1 MEVLTKAIK
10 ANKPN
15 ISDSTLKT
23 YTSTLKAFYYRHHKS
38 DEPLKVSWF
47 EDQDKIIGLLKD
59 ANVNSRKTMFSAIIS
74 MIKDNEKY
82 KKAMMEDITTKK
94 EEMVNQEK
102 SQTQQ
107 ENWIDYPEIIKK
119 VDSELAKCMPL
130 LTSHAGHLDSMEMQ
144 KLTGLVIL
152 CLTTGKYIPPRR
164 NMDLNLLKYKNYDDK
179 KDNYVQIDPH
189 KQIYNLVF
197 NKYKTDK
204 TYQGQVIEMPVA
216 LRPILIDFI
225 RHKSEDD
232 GDFLLTKRN
241 GSPFQNNDLGKVLEG
256 FFKKKIGT
264 SMLRHI
270 YLSEKYK
277 DMPNLKDMQET
288 AREMGH
294 SVETALGQY
303 VKK

>member
-10 ANKPN
+10 DNKPK

-38 DEPLKVSWF
+38 DETLKISWF
-47 EDQDKIIGLLKD
+47 EDQDKIIDLLKD

-82 KKAMMEDITTKK
+82 KKAMMEDITAKK

-102 SQTQQ
+102 SATQQ
-107 ENWIDYPEIIKK
+107 ENWMEYSEIIKK

-204 TYQGQVIEMPVA
+204 TYQGQVIEIPVA

-277 DMPNLKDMQET
+277 DLPALNEMKET

-294 SVETALGQY
+294 SVGQALEY
-303 VKK
+303 IKK

>member
-1 MEVLTKAIK
+1 
-10 ANKPN
+10 
-15 ISDSTLKT
+15 
-23 YTSTLKAFYYRHHKS
+23 
-38 DEPLKVSWF
+38 
-47 EDQDKIIGLLKD
+47 
-59 ANVNSRKTMFSAIIS
+59 
-74 MIKDNEKY
+74 
-82 KKAMMEDITTKK
+82 
-94 EEMVNQEK
+94 
-102 SQTQQ
+102 
-107 ENWIDYPEIIKK
+107 
-119 VDSELAKCMPL
+119 
-130 LTSHAGHLDSMEMQ
+130 
-144 KLTGLVIL
+144 
-152 CLTTGKYIPPRR
+152 
-164 NMDLNLLKYKNYDDK
+164 MDLNLLKYKNYDDK

-204 TYQGQVIEMPVA
+204 TYQGQVIEIPVA

-277 DMPNLKDMQET
+277 DLPALNEMKET

-294 SVETALGQY
+294 SVGQALEY
-303 VKK
+303 IKK

>member
-15 ISDSTLKT
+15 ISESTLKT
-23 YTSTLKAFYYRHHKS
+23 YTSTLKAFYYRHHKA
-38 DEPLKVSWF
+38 EETLKVSWF
-47 EDQDKIIGLLKD
+47 EDQEKIIDLLKD
-59 ANVNSRKTMFSAIIS
+59 ANVNSRKTMFSAIIA
-74 MIKDNEKY
+74 MITDNEKY
-82 KKAMMEDITTKK
+82 KKAMMEDITAKK

-102 SQTQQ
+102 SATQQ
-107 ENWIDYPEIIKK
+107 ENWIEYPEIIKK
-119 VDSELAKCMPL
+119 VDGELAKCMPL

-204 TYQGQVIEMPVA
+204 TYQGQVIEIPIA

-256 FFKKKIGT
+256 FFKKKVGT

-277 DMPNLKDMQET
+277 NIPALNEMKET

-294 SVETALGQY
+294 SVGQALEY
-303 VKK
+303 IKK